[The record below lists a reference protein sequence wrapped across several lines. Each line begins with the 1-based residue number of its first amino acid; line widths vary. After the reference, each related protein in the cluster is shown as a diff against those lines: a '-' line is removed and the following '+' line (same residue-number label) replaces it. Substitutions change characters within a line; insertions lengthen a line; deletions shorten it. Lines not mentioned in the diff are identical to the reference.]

1 MTRIASILFF
11 VVVAAQ
17 VVGLVAFAGARE
29 VALTE
34 GREITL
40 QTAPVD
46 PRSLFQGDYAIL
58 DYEIAELPPRLAGQP
73 AGANV
78 YVILAECGDVW
89 CGSQHTLT
97 EPESSD
103 VYIRGVINADG
114 RLDFGIGTYFVPEG
128 TGHIIERAEDVKVVV
143 SLDERGQAVIKRVLV
158 DGEPFA
164 PGGNWPLGMFRQL
177 QPISPIDVLRLSHRA
192 DLQFL
197 TEPRTFGIV
206 GLTFR

>member
-1 MTRIASILFF
+1 MTRVASILFF
-11 VVVAAQ
+11 AVVAAQ
-17 VVGLVAFAGARE
+17 VVGLVAFAGVRE

-34 GREITL
+34 GREIIL

-58 DYEIAELPPRLAGQP
+58 DYEIAQVPPWLSGQP

-89 CGSQHTLT
+89 CASRHTRSK
-97 EPESSD
+97 PESSD

-128 TGHIIERAEDVKVVV
+128 TGHIIERAQDVKVIV
-143 SLDERGQAVIKRVLV
+143 SLDDRGQAVIKSVLV
-158 DGEPFA
+158 DGFPFN
-164 PGGNWPLGMFRQL
+164 PDGN
-177 QPISPIDVLRLSHRA
+177 
-192 DLQFL
+192 
-197 TEPRTFGIV
+197 
-206 GLTFR
+206 